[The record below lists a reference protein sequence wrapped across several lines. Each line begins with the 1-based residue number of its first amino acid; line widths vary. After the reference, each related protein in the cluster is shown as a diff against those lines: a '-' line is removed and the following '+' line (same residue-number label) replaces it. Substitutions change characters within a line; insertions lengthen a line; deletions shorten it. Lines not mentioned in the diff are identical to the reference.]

1 MQILIGSL
9 TIGLIL
15 SFLAIG
21 VFISFRIFDFPDIT
35 AEGSFAFG
43 GAVAATLLVGGV
55 DPFVATFIAFCG
67 GMLAGAITGV
77 LHTKFNINELLAG
90 ILVMT
95 AAYSVNLHVMG
106 RSNLPLMNETTLF
119 TYFENASGLFVGDG
133 TSNILGWPVHSQ
145 DMAVLILSFLIVAFI
160 ALALFWFFLTNL
172 GAAMRATGNNKQMIS
187 ALGVNTKAMIIV
199 GLALSNG
206 MIALSGAMLAQYQ
219 GFADVQMGLGM
230 LVWGIA
236 SLIIGESLI
245 GEKSVGFAITGAII
259 GSVLFRLLVAIAL
272 KWGMDPNDL
281 KLITAIFVFAAL
293 VLPGF
298 IKKMRDKKGKLKNAD
313 SQ

>member
-1 MQILIGSL
+1 
-9 TIGLIL
+9 
-15 SFLAIG
+15 
-21 VFISFRIFDFPDIT
+21 
-35 AEGSFAFG
+35 
-43 GAVAATLLVGGV
+43 
-55 DPFVATFIAFCG
+55 
-67 GMLAGAITGV
+67 V
-77 LHTKFNINELLAG
+77 LHTRFNINELLAG

-119 TYFENASGLFVGDG
+119 TYIERLSGWMFAGE
-133 TSNILGWPVHSQ
+133 TINIFGW
-145 DMAVLILSFLIVAFI
+145 AVLAEDLIVLIFSFI
-160 ALALFWFFLTNL
+160 LVIAIGLILFWFFRTNL
-172 GAAMRATGNNKQMIS
+172 GAAMRATGNNKQMIR
-187 ALGVNTKAMIIV
+187 ALGVNTKVMIIV

-206 MIALSGAMLAQYQ
+206 MIALSGSMLAQYQ

-245 GEKSVGFAITGAII
+245 GERSVGFAITGAII

-298 IKKMRDKKGKLKNAD
+298 IKKMREKKGKLNNAD
-313 SQ
+313 TN

>member
-1 MQILIGSL
+1 MQMLLGSV

-43 GAVAATLLVGGV
+43 GAVGATLIVLGL

-67 GMLAGAITGV
+67 GMLAGTITGV
-77 LHTKFNINELLAG
+77 LHTKFKINELLAG

-95 AAYSVNLHVMG
+95 AAYSINLHVMG
-106 RSNLPLMNETTLF
+106 RSNLPLMNEITLF
-119 TYFENASGLFVGDG
+119 TYFEKFTGWIYAEETVNL
-133 TSNILGWPVHSQ
+133 LGWQVFTR
-145 DMAVLILSFLIVAFI
+145 DLIVMIITFAIVAFV
-160 ALALFWFFLTNL
+160 ALALFWFFRTNL
-172 GAAMRATGNNKQMIS
+172 GASMRATGDNPQMIR
-187 ALGVNTKAMIIV
+187 ALGVNTEMMIVV
-199 GLALSNG
+199 GLAISNG
-206 MIALSGAMLAQYQ
+206 MIAMSGAMLAQYQ

-245 GEKSVGFAITGAII
+245 GEKSVGFVIVGAII

-281 KLITAIFVFAAL
+281 KLITAIFVFLAL
-293 VLPGF
+293 ILPGF
-298 IKKMRDKKGKLKNAD
+298 IKKFKEKKGRLSNAGIK
-313 SQ
+313 